1 MDLYKE
7 LGQLEFDPLNEEQRL
22 LDEQEARAEEERL
35 REAAEEKQKQER
47 TRQETEAQ
55 TKEDERTV
63 GDKILDT
70 PVLGQVASVGAGVI
84 DTGFDVAGLIPWLK
98 PAEEWWDEYHGR
110 DRETNPVNKIIRD
123 AAGIIIPTLSG
134 GGIVFKGIQ
143 GLAQAGKI
151 GTGLKAISGLRR
163 SQV

>member
-35 REAAEEKQKQER
+35 REAAEEKQKEER

-63 GDKILDT
+63 
-70 PVLGQVASVGAGVI
+70 A
-84 DTGFDVAGLIPWLK
+84 
-98 PAEEWWDEYHGR
+98 
-110 DRETNPVNKIIRD
+110 
-123 AAGIIIPTLSG
+123 
-134 GGIVFKGIQ
+134 
-143 GLAQAGKI
+143 
-151 GTGLKAISGLRR
+151 
-163 SQV
+163 